1 MVEKEEIF
9 SSGVKFGGLF
19 SFKSYYKFCY
29 EWLTE
34 EIGLDVAEL
43 KYKEKVA
50 GDTKEIEVKWEGTK
64 KITDYFKYLI
74 KATFMITDLKK
85 VEIQKGNAKIPMD
98 KGGIKLSIKGV
109 LIRDYDGRFEGSA
122 LRKFMRSIYDK
133 WIIPSRIEQMEDKLI
148 SKCDE
153 FLNQAKAYLDLEG
166 KK

>member
-85 VEIQKGNAKIPMD
+85 VEIQKVMLKF
-98 KGGIKLSIKGV
+98 LW
-109 LIRDYDGRFEGSA
+109 IRGE
-122 LRKFMRSIYDK
+122 
-133 WIIPSRIEQMEDKLI
+133 
-148 SKCDE
+148 
-153 FLNQAKAYLDLEG
+153 LNYLLKEY
-166 KK
+166 

>member
-1 MVEKEEIF
+1 
-9 SSGVKFGGLF
+9 
-19 SFKSYYKFCY
+19 
-29 EWLTE
+29 
-34 EIGLDVAEL
+34 
-43 KYKEKVA
+43 
-50 GDTKEIEVKWEGTK
+50 
-64 KITDYFKYLI
+64 
-74 KATFMITDLKK
+74 
-85 VEIQKGNAKIPMD
+85 MD